1 MSAYSIFIN
10 WTLANSS
17 PGLIGFLF
25 GRTQLTLIFMILE
38 VFHDKSKM
46 KIMKNAVGKFAITW
60 SDWVFVLRSDSLLIG
75 GGGAE
80 RYGGPLRFGFCW
92 RTGWGNLSDNMAIVR
107 YEKLISN
114 ISDI

>member
-1 MSAYSIFIN
+1 
-10 WTLANSS
+10 
-17 PGLIGFLF
+17 
-25 GRTQLTLIFMILE
+25 
-38 VFHDKSKM
+38 M
-46 KIMKNAVGKFAITW
+46 KIMKNTVGKFAITW

-114 ISDI
+114 ISDIYKKYSNLGNICKEQFTCGAPDPVGGLGGG